1 MTNDNKDSV
10 KHRVLVVEH
19 YPTTSN
25 KIIRHLAGEGYII
38 KTVNCGR
45 DALIA
50 SEEWLPSLILL
61 AISLPDTD
69 GVCICN
75 QLRANERTEQIP
87 IIFLTQKSDPLVNYR
102 KAKLRAT
109 DDYIAK
115 PLDPEELK
123 IRVRRVIE
131 ETSNLRKND

>member
-1 MTNDNKDSV
+1 MTNRTKDLA
-10 KHRVLVVEH
+10 KHRVLIVDNNSPPSSKITRCLVE
-19 YPTTSN
+19 
-25 KIIRHLAGEGYII
+25 EGYMI
-38 KTVNCGR
+38 KIVNHGY
-45 DALIA
+45 DALSA

-69 GVCICN
+69 GVYICN

-87 IIFLTQKSDPLVNYR
+87 IIFLTQKSDPMVNHR

-115 PLDPEELK
+115 PLDSEELK
-123 IRVRRVIE
+123 LRVRKAIE
-131 ETSNLRKND
+131 ETLNLRR